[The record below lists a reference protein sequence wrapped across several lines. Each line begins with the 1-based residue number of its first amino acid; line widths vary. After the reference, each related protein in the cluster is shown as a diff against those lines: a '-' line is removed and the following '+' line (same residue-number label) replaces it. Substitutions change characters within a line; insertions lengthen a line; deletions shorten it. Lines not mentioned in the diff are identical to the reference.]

1 MEDNYIAPELA
12 AEEKRF
18 KYSLIWVEHRDLLRK
33 IGLTIWG
40 GVAGLMILYS
50 LWVMVD
56 TFLISYETERALLV
70 NTGLNQSTRH
80 NAVLASAPGALKLS
94 SSSDI
99 FAIDDDRYDFYTTVE
114 NENEDYWAEFDYYF
128 SYGSSVTETKHG
140 FVYPVEEKPLVYLA
154 WESDSRP
161 SSAQVILENIQWHMI
176 DGHTIP
182 DFVTYREDMIDFD
195 ITDADFESSIGY
207 DTTIGRSTFTVE
219 NDSAFA
225 YWEPLF
231 YVILHRGESVA
242 GVTTTVAPQFAP
254 GDKDTIE
261 QNWYGTLPAI
271 TDVEIIPEVELL
283 DDSVFMPLTGE
294 LQEGLR

>member
-1 MEDNYIAPELA
+1 MMEDNYIAPELA

-195 ITDADFESSIGY
+195 ITDGLKQIPIEERDSSEVTSITGLN
-207 DTTIGRSTFTVE
+207 SHNKLETV
-219 NDSAFA
+219 S
-225 YWEPLF
+225 
-231 YVILHRGESVA
+231 
-242 GVTTTVAPQFAP
+242 
-254 GDKDTIE
+254 
-261 QNWYGTLPAI
+261 
-271 TDVEIIPEVELL
+271 IIPENAQVVNYAFDVTPAKFISKIITEKGIINPNKESISGLL
-283 DDSVFMPLTGE
+283 K
-294 LQEGLR
+294 